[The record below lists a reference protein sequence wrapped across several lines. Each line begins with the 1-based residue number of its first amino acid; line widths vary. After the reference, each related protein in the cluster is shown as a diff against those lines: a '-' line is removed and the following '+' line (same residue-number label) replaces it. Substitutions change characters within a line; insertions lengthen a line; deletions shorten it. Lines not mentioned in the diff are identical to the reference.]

1 MTFTEA
7 AEVVLRK
14 VGKPLHYK
22 KITQLAIEQNLLSH
36 IGKTPEVTMSTRLA
50 TLTKKDRGDQN
61 ILRVGPGIFGLREWG
76 EAPAEAAAEAVG
88 GDGAEGVVEAAA
100 EAGEEI
106 APTEAARPSAGPSLV
121 PDEAEEPVALSAEE
135 VDRQKRIEAAQE
147 IFPEDEDDNEPVL
160 GGGEKTEGGR
170 RRRRRR
176 RRRGDGPDGAAA
188 PEGEEGAAAVEGAPA
203 VSAEGAPGEGGSETD
218 APVAEGVA
226 NEGAERGESV
236 SVEPRREPSR
246 RDEGRRDGRGEGRGE
261 PRGEGR
267 GEPRGEGRGEP
278 RGEGRGEPRGE
289 GRGEPRGEGRGEP
302 RGEGRGDRRGDDR
315 RDDRRGDDRR
325 NDERKGEERRDDR
338 VVEEGSSGRDTADM
352 IVALLTRR
360 EDRQPVGLRALAE
373 EATRSGRMGGDPTNL
388 IPMLAAAARMDGA
401 RRAVRGERARLR
413 IAGGRVGLVDWTLP
427 PELLRAE
434 ADAIAALERLRD
446 ASRRYIV
453 RRLNELPQAAFTE
466 SVVLLLERMGISSL
480 RVTRR
485 AGLQQGEVHLMG
497 IARRGPEE
505 SPVAVVIRRGGEVGR
520 ERVIDLRGSLH
531 HYNNAAAAWVITTGT
546 VLSGAREEAA
556 VPGATPVTLIDGVGF
571 GRLLDEHAVCVSHA
585 TVGLPYLD
593 VDLFDALRNS

>member
-1 MTFTEA
+1 
-7 AEVVLRK
+7 
-14 VGKPLHYK
+14 
-22 KITQLAIEQNLLSH
+22 
-36 IGKTPEVTMSTRLA
+36 
-50 TLTKKDRGDQN
+50 
-61 ILRVGPGIFGLREWG
+61 
-76 EAPAEAAAEAVG
+76 
-88 GDGAEGVVEAAA
+88 
-100 EAGEEI
+100 
-106 APTEAARPSAGPSLV
+106 
-121 PDEAEEPVALSAEE
+121 
-135 VDRQKRIEAAQE
+135 
-147 IFPEDEDDNEPVL
+147 
-160 GGGEKTEGGR
+160 
-170 RRRRRR
+170 
-176 RRRGDGPDGAAA
+176 
-188 PEGEEGAAAVEGAPA
+188 
-203 VSAEGAPGEGGSETD
+203 
-218 APVAEGVA
+218 
-226 NEGAERGESV
+226 
-236 SVEPRREPSR
+236 
-246 RDEGRRDGRGEGRGE
+246 
-261 PRGEGR
+261 
-267 GEPRGEGRGEP
+267 
-278 RGEGRGEPRGE
+278 
-289 GRGEPRGEGRGEP
+289 
-302 RGEGRGDRRGDDR
+302 
-315 RDDRRGDDRR
+315 
-325 NDERKGEERRDDR
+325 
-338 VVEEGSSGRDTADM
+338 M

-485 AGLQQGEVHLMG
+485 AGLQQGEVHLTG
-497 IARRGPEE
+497 VARRGPEE